1 MNEKHENHG
10 KLLKIEQVA
19 EMFAIQ
25 PKTVMSWTKKGLLP
39 AIKVGRTTR
48 YRPEDVQ
55 HLIDRHRT
63 KVQEDTNDLG

>member
-1 MNEKHENHG
+1 MNEKHENHE

-25 PKTVMSWTKKGLLP
+25 PKTVMSWTRKGLLP
-39 AIKVGRTTR
+39 AIKIGRTTR
-48 YRPEDVQ
+48 YRPEDVK
-55 HLIDRHRT
+55 HFIDQNRT

>member
-1 MNEKHENHG
+1 MNEKHGN
-10 KLLKIEQVA
+10 LMKIQQVA

-25 PKTVMSWTKKGLLP
+25 RKTVMSWTKKGLLT

-48 YRPEDVQ
+48 YRPEDVK
-55 HLIDRHRT
+55 HFIDQNST

>member
-1 MNEKHENHG
+1 MNEKHEN
-10 KLLKIEQVA
+10 LMKIQQVA

-25 PKTVMSWTKKGLLP
+25 RKTVMSWTTKGLLP
-39 AIKVGRTTR
+39 AIKVGGTTR

-55 HLIDRHRT
+55 HLIDQHRT

>member
-1 MNEKHENHG
+1 MNEKYEN
-10 KLLKIEQVA
+10 LLKIDQAA
-19 EMFAIQ
+19 EMLAIQ
-25 PKTVMSWTKKGLLP
+25 PKTVMSWTRKGLLP